1 MRHRESSWNRRHQG
15 PDGPWA
21 WLVISAVA
29 WNLFW
34 LSLLRHSAGVIFV
47 ALLSRFGESRER
59 TSWVISL
66 SMSLAILLGPLWGL
80 LNKVLSLRT
89 QTLLGCLIVGV
100 SSVMCYFARS
110 LTTVIILQGI
120 CGGIGQGIV
129 MPTKELVI
137 GYHFRRYH
145 GSANGICFIGGI
157 LAAFVYPMIL
167 LLLIQEYNLGGALLI
182 TGGLQLHA
190 LAGSLFYRK
199 PLWAQVQNGTE
210 ARRNSARLKPWGDDV
225 NYMKGLEVSNMQEA
239 PRAADMGHV
248 SMSIIRPGSRK
259 LAPCR
264 NDDVTDAADGA
275 GEDVREKGQRSSN
288 LLHNDTDH
296 KNRETNGS
304 SASASAAVALLSN
317 ETGNAVEDM
326 VTATCVDRKHEIRW
340 TSSAGA
346 CDLGFLKHPVF
357 YMILVTCSF
366 SAFSMVTFTI
376 LVDYAKERNFSA
388 QDGAILLSVK
398 AIGDAISHPM
408 SGLLPGRGLIDRRT
422 LMCASQLT
430 MAFSCALLPLAAHSY
445 PALLVLCV
453 LLGWSTSTVVVL
465 FVPIMADRV
474 GMASL
479 GMSMGICRFAMGV
492 GPLTCPLLIGYFKD
506 QLGSYEGLFYL
517 SSIINFMVGSLW
529 LVDALRMVVTRRR
542 RRRASAA
549 VRWDAVPTSDEQP
562 PAAVPS

>member
-66 SMSLAILLGPLWGL
+66 SMSLAILL
-80 LNKVLSLRT
+80 
-89 QTLLGCLIVGV
+89 
-100 SSVMCYFARS
+100 
-110 LTTVIILQGI
+110 
-120 CGGIGQGIV
+120 GIGQGIV

>member
-1 MRHRESSWNRRHQG
+1 
-15 PDGPWA
+15 
-21 WLVISAVA
+21 
-29 WNLFW
+29 
-34 LSLLRHSAGVIFV
+34 
-47 ALLSRFGESRER
+47 
-59 TSWVISL
+59 
-66 SMSLAILLGPLWGL
+66 
-80 LNKVLSLRT
+80 
-89 QTLLGCLIVGV
+89 
-100 SSVMCYFARS
+100 
-110 LTTVIILQGI
+110 
-120 CGGIGQGIV
+120 
-129 MPTKELVI
+129 MPTKELLI
-137 GYHFRRYH
+137 GYHFRRYR
-145 GSANGICFIGGI
+145 GSANGICLIGGI

-210 ARRNSARLKPWGDDV
+210 ARRNSARLKPWGEDV
-225 NYMKGLEVSNMQEA
+225 NYMKGREGSNMQEA

-248 SMSIIRPGSRK
+248 SVSIIRPGSRK
-259 LAPCR
+259 LAPYQ
-264 NDDVTDAADGA
+264 NGDVTDAADGA
-275 GEDVREKGQRSSN
+275 EEDAREEGQRGSN
-288 LLHNDTDH
+288 LLHNGTDH

-304 SASASAAVALLSN
+304 SASPNAAVALLSN

-326 VTATCVDRKHEIRW
+326 VTTTYVDRKHEVRW

-346 CDLGFLKHPVF
+346 
-357 YMILVTCSF
+357 
-366 SAFSMVTFTI
+366 
-376 LVDYAKERNFSA
+376 
-388 QDGAILLSVK
+388 
-398 AIGDAISHPM
+398 
-408 SGLLPGRGLIDRRT
+408 RGLIDRRT

-465 FVPIMADRV
+465 FVPIMAERV

-479 GMSMGICRFAMGV
+479 GTSMGICRFAMGV
-492 GPLTCPLLIGYFKD
+492 GHLTCPLLIGYFKD

-562 PAAVPS
+562 PVAVPT